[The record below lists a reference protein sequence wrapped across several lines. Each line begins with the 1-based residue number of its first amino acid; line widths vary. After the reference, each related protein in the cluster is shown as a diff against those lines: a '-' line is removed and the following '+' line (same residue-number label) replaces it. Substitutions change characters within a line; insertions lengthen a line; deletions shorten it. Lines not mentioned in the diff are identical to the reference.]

1 MQSVQITPR
10 QFQLLELIASYEASR
25 CYSATI
31 GELASELGISRST
44 AYEHIDG
51 LRRKRLL
58 SQAKG
63 KARCLSL
70 TRQGQELLDE
80 ASAKRP
86 DNYRDEIGAVPLLG
100 KVAAGVPIEAIEN
113 SDSLSMQHCFG
124 TGDDVFALEVVGDS
138 MIDEDIYDG
147 DYVMCKKT
155 SAAANGQMVIAICD
169 DENATLKRF
178 YRESGRIRLQPA
190 NDDYEPIYPASCRIE
205 AVVLGLVRKF

>member
-31 GELASELGISRST
+31 GELAGELNISRST
-44 AYEHIDG
+44 AYEHIAG
-51 LRRKRLL
+51 LREKRLV
-58 SQAKG
+58 SESRG

-70 TRQGQELLDE
+70 TRQGQKLLDE
-80 ASAKRP
+80 AVAKQP
-86 DNYRDEIGAVPLLG
+86 DNYRDEIGSVPLLG
-100 KVAAGVPIEAIEN
+100 KVAAGVPIETIEN

-124 TGDDVFALEVVGDS
+124 SGDDVFALEVVGDS
-138 MIDEDIYDG
+138 MIDEDIYDS

-155 SAAANGQMVIAICD
+155 STAANGEMVIAICD
-169 DENATLKRF
+169 DDSATLKRF
-178 YRESGRIRLQPA
+178 YKESGRIRLQPA
-190 NDDYEPIYPASCRIE
+190 NDEYEPIYPERCRIE